1 MAVCDVTFIY
11 SSTAKMTMQTIAH
24 FLRSRQIDPKPVIAK
39 VLDEFEEKTGLFP
52 EGSPVCQELLALGC
66 AKYRECNTTDG
77 YRVLYSA
84 PLNEKDGVIYVH
96 AVLSQKQHIASLLF
110 NRILEWQ

>member
-11 SSTAKMTMQTIAH
+11 SSTAKMTIQTIAH
-24 FLRSRQIDPKPVIAK
+24 FLRSRQIDPKPVIVK

-66 AKYRECNTTDG
+66 AKYRECNTTAG
-77 YRVLYSA
+77 YRVLYSTH
-84 PLNEKDGVIYVH
+84 LNEKDGVIYVH
-96 AVLSQKQHIASLLF
+96 AVLSQKQHIANLLF